1 MKRIAALLLA
11 MVCLLSLPAMAEEI
25 PIFDSLLDARDYL
38 NEQVLTCPEEI
49 SFRLSD
55 PDEYDGADF
64 LARARSIG
72 GQFRVNGWMDG
83 DVVTLSYTYYPGMR
97 IYHAVDVGDAAD
109 LTDDELA
116 AAQIACDVAAEALEQ
131 SEDTFNLMLYLHN
144 WLCENV
150 TYEAMPEDYDEMP
163 RVCGAVGALV
173 DGRANCQGYADAFRL
188 LGLLCGLEVRKQEG
202 FDSDGGGHDWNVVCI
217 EGDWFIV
224 DVTWDDVDDSDT
236 WNYAYLN
243 AGTDVNNYTWNA
255 GAAAADVC
263 SITYPRMW
271 FYTRTGREYSDV
283 ADMARAAYFARRD
296 DGVEVFRGVVYQQ
309 GLDWEDLSQAILAL
323 AQERGKKCSWHIACS
338 NRGPYSY
345 YSVCWTQW

>member
-1 MKRIAALLLA
+1 MDRKSPVTREQ
-11 MVCLLSLPAMAEEI
+11 AEAE
-25 PIFDSLLDARDYL
+25 
-38 NEQVLTCPEEI
+38 
-49 SFRLSD
+49 
-55 PDEYDGADF
+55 
-64 LARARSIG
+64 
-72 GQFRVNGWMDG
+72 
-83 DVVTLSYTYYPGMR
+83 
-97 IYHAVDVGDAAD
+97 
-109 LTDDELA
+109 ELA
-116 AAQIACDVAAEALEQ
+116 AIGQEILINARNELYLNMRYMDVALSALFPVPDYAVRGLQTDGISLFFHPRDLAALYRRGRAEVNRAYLHMVFHCLFGHLSGARDPRWGNELIWDVACDVAAEALEQ

-150 TYEAMPEDYDEMP
+150 TYEAMPEDYDDIP

-202 FDSDGGGHDWNVVCI
+202 FDSDGGEHDWNVVCI

-255 GAAAADVC
+255 GAAAADIC

-323 AQERGKKCSWHIACS
+323 AQERGKKCSWHISCS

-345 YSVCWTQW
+345 YSVRWTKW